1 VATKTHILDLAENAQ
16 ATRQQPS
23 CTSSRLLLEQPTA
36 DDHAKQAEH
45 LLLHLSQSSDDD
57 YVNHPALTN
66 ELQQSGLVT
75 QNMVKTP
82 KHFTVYTHTDIH
94 TYIPYHNVTLRY
106 VTLLYITL
114 RYITLHIYIHISQW
128 GLNPIRGIHPNMK
141 VNASAAGT
149 NKTYW
154 DAACQLVGDPAF
166 PC

>member
-1 VATKTHILDLAENAQ
+1 MATKTHILDLAENAQ

-94 TYIPYHNVTLRY
+94 TYIPYHNVTLHYFTLHY
-106 VTLLYITL
+106 VTLHY
-114 RYITLHIYIHISQW
+114 IYIYTHITMGIEPNQRDTPKHESQCI
-128 GLNPIRGIHPNMK
+128 GCRDEQNILGRRL
-141 VNASAAGT
+141 SA
-149 NKTYW
+149 
-154 DAACQLVGDPAF
+154 CR
-166 PC
+166 